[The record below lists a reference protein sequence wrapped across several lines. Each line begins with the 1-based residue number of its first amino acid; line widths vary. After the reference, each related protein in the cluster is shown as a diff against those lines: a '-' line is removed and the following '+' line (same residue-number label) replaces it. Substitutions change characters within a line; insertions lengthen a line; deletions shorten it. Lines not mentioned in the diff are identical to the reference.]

1 MLPSYYMIE
10 AMRIAAERQA
20 EADRLARRPRR
31 PLDAEGAPNR
41 LRRAGARVALG
52 VGRQSLRLARALDE
66 CAADGSATRSG
77 ASPLG

>member
-20 EADRLARRPRR
+20 EADRPRPEAASAARCGGH
-31 PLDAEGAPNR
+31 ANR

-66 CAADGSATRSG
+66 CAADGPATRSG